1 MASDVSPNWLRSVP
15 SCTSRVD
22 WRQALVPFLSSLAAP
37 MGVTPFDWS
46 QWARALKN
54 PDLALCQKTGIG
66 LFRLARPFS
75 ELFNVAAS
83 RPAKSPRGA
92 FMALW
97 RGGRQASPGEPSKTP
112 CELRGEDRALGDR
125 SLRKVPRP
133 SSMQP
138 ASQSDALF
146 EALPE
151 DPRADH
157 SAEGTRSALAR

>member
-1 MASDVSPNWLRSVP
+1 
-15 SCTSRVD
+15 
-22 WRQALVPFLSSLAAP
+22 
-37 MGVTPFDWS
+37 
-46 QWARALKN
+46 
-54 PDLALCQKTGIG
+54 
-66 LFRLARPFS
+66 
-75 ELFNVAAS
+75 
-83 RPAKSPRGA
+83 
-92 FMALW
+92 

-125 SLRKVPRP
+125 SLRNVPRP

-157 SAEGTRSALAR
+157 PAEGTRSALARTGILPCQGIRALVESGEIFGAPGIEASQVQPASLDLRLGD